1 VLSITFKAR
10 LTSTIA
16 TLALIAAQ
24 RHKTTSTSA
33 RPLIREQ
40 QGLAFGLLIPTCT
53 KPCAKLT
60 QTRNSGQVSGGGATV
75 SALTELRV
83 VKKNKMLRE
92 RTRMVTL
99 DATPFEPI
107 LQLDVFNM
115 IILVNYFEVLN
126 FYCC

>member
-1 VLSITFKAR
+1 VSSRTFKAR

-16 TLALIAAQ
+16 RLALIVAQ

-40 QGLAFGLLIPTCT
+40 QGLESGLLIPTFN
-53 KPCAKLT
+53 KPCAKLA

-75 SALTELRV
+75 CALTELRL

-92 RTRMVTL
+92 RTRIVTL
-99 DATPFEPI
+99 DATPIEPI
-107 LQLDVFNM
+107 LK
-115 IILVNYFEVLN
+115 
-126 FYCC
+126 